1 MEHGSSGNEAG
12 GAARTGGALRRRTR
26 RIGVRWKIAIAVA
39 GIVTLVCGMQ
49 LGGIL
54 GLHPELVEQTLGSV
68 MLTTLIA
75 MSAGVLLSW
84 VLGRAIALPVERL
97 RDAAAAVATGDLTR
111 RVAIPDSGD
120 EVGDLAASFLAMTE
134 GLQQTLAD
142 LRDASGKLEQG
153 AQDILGSATRQAA
166 MASQQAAA
174 INETS
179 TTASEIAQTSKQAT
193 EHADSV
199 IQMTQRSDDLSHEGL
214 QVVEESVKAAAALGD
229 QVKRIAATMT
239 DLSERTLQ
247 VGEIIATVKDLAEQS
262 NLLALNASIEASKAG
277 EHGRGFAVVAME
289 MRNLA
294 EQSKG
299 AAGQIRGILSEIQKG
314 ARDAAEATHE
324 GAKRATSATGL
335 ARSAGE
341 AIEGLAMVIR
351 ESALAARQI
360 ANNTR
365 QQTIGVE
372 QIVSAI
378 SELSQ
383 AINESANGTLSIEAG
398 TATLS
403 DISKRLSAAVQRYE
417 I

>member
-1 MEHGSSGNEAG
+1 MA
-12 GAARTGGALRRRTR
+12 TGRRVLIKRADMNQASTPALRRKGMGLRW
-26 RIGVRWKIAIAVA
+26 RIA
-39 GIVTLVCGMQ
+39 GITAA
-49 LGGIL
+49 I
-54 GLHPELVEQTLGSV
+54 
-68 MLTTLIA
+68 
-75 MSAGVLLSW
+75 VLLVSGFQLTALAILRPDIFAED
-84 VLGRAIALPVERL
+84 LGRAIGSTLLAAVVGATLTYLLARSVAKPIERL
-97 RDAAAAVATGDLTR
+97 RD
-111 RVAIPDSGD
+111 
-120 EVGDLAASFLAMTE
+120 LAASLASGDLVAFDFPETGGE
-134 GLQQTLAD
+134 VGELAASLRTLTTGLHGTLAE
-142 LRDASGKLEQG
+142 LREASAKLEQS
-153 AQDILGSATRQAA
+153 AMDILGNATRQAA

-214 QVVEESVKAAAALGD
+214 QVVEEAVKAAAALGD

-247 VGEIIATVKDLAEQS
+247 VGEIIASVKDLAEQS

-294 EQSKG
+294 EQSKA
-299 AAGQIRGILSEIQKG
+299 AAGQIRAILSEIQKG
-314 ARDAAEATHE
+314 ARDAADATEE
-324 GAKRATSATGL
+324 GAKRATAATGL
-335 ARSAGE
+335 SRSAGE

-365 QQTIGVE
+365 QQTIGVD

-378 SELSQ
+378 AELSQ
-383 AINESANGTLSIEAG
+383 AINESAEGTRSIEGG
-398 TATLS
+398 TATLTEL
-403 DISKRLSAAVQRYE
+403 SKRLSSAVARYRV
-417 I
+417 

>member
-1 MEHGSSGNEAG
+1 MDQGTSAAGSQ
-12 GAARTGGALRRRTR
+12 GAALGGALERAGFRV
-26 RIGVRWKIAIAVA
+26 GLRWKIAVAVA
-39 GIVTLVCGMQ
+39 AIVTVVSGIQ
-49 LGGIL
+49 IAGIL
-54 GLHPELVEQTLGSV
+54 RLNQEAFADSLGSV
-68 MLTTLIA
+68 ALITLA
-75 MSAGVLLSW
+75 AVGAGAVMAY
-84 VLGRAIALPVERL
+84 VLGRTIALPIERL
-97 RDAAAAVATGDLTR
+97 RDVASAAAAGDLTR
-111 RVAIPDSGD
+111 RLVVPDSGD
-120 EVGDLAASFLAMTE
+120 EVGDLAASFLSMTE
-134 GLQQTLAD
+134 GLQRTLVD
-142 LRDASGKLEQG
+142 LRDASTKLEQG

-294 EQSKG
+294 EQSKN
-299 AAGQIRGILSEIQKG
+299 AATQVRGILSEIQKG
-314 ARDAAEATHE
+314 SRVAAEATDE
-324 GAKRATSATGL
+324 GAKRAVAATGL

-403 DISKRLSAAVQRYE
+403 EISKRLSGAVQRYQ